1 MLTNGAC
8 YKLIIAIFVALYFT
22 AGHTLPA
29 QDEDTSKA
37 IKAEVFIKDRPAK
50 PALRRTTAR
59 YRQAVN
65 TSTDPN
71 ADVPPRGTTF
81 AQVGV
86 TFWRFRRSTAT
97 DKTKEL
103 VEDEDGSVEWTL
115 ERIEE
120 GTPLAPGQRVRLSV
134 ESLTRTGYLYVIDRE
149 QYADGTLGEPVL
161 IFPTQKTRDA
171 NYVKPGRLVYLP
183 SPSGKF
189 RIKPSDGPKPHVGEL
204 ITVIVSPEPLVGPE
218 QLGSRSLKM
227 PRQQV
232 EAWEKQWGVTAT
244 RFEMTDGAGTIMT
257 EKEQAA
263 GTNAASELT
272 QDDPSP
278 QTVYRLAV
286 KPENPILLS
295 VPMKFRR

>member
-1 MLTNGAC
+1 MFTNDAFR
-8 YKLIIAIFVALYFT
+8 KLLVAIFVGLSFAAGYT
-22 AGHTLPA
+22 ATA
-29 QDEDTSKA
+29 QDEDESKA
-37 IKAEVFIKDRPAK
+37 IKAEVFIKDRPTK
-50 PALRRTTAR
+50 PAARRSTVR
-59 YRQAVN
+59 YRPAVKIA
-65 TSTDPN
+65 TDPN
-71 ADVPPRGTTF
+71 SDVPPRGMSF

-86 TFWRFRRSTAT
+86 TFWRFRPATAA

-103 VEDEDGSVEWTL
+103 VEDEEGSLEWTL

-149 QYADGTLGEPVL
+149 QYADGTLGDPVL
-161 IFPTQKTRDA
+161 IFPTQKTRDV

-183 SPSGKF
+183 SASGKF

-204 ITVIVSPEPLVGPE
+204 ITVIISKEPLVAAD
-218 QLGSRSLKM
+218 QLGPRSIKL

-232 EAWEKQWGVTAT
+232 ETWEKQWGVATT

-263 GTNAASELT
+263 GTNVTTELT
-272 QDDPSP
+272 QDDPVP
-278 QTVYRLAV
+278 QTVYRLV
-286 KPENPILLS
+286 IKPENPFLFS